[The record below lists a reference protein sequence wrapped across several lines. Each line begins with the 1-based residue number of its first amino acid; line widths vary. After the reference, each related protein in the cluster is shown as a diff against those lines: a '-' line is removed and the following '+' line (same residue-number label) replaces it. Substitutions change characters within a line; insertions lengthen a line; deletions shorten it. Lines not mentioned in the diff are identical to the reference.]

1 MSKLKDYLDK
11 NPQEAKRLLGMEYE
25 QLIEL
30 IQAAQLLEEK
40 IREEKEKTKIRLIKG
55 GGGRRLK
62 LSVESQILLTL
73 IYLHQMP
80 TFQMLGFLT

>member
-11 NPQEAKRLLGMEYE
+11 NPQQAKRLLGMESE

-40 IREEKEKTKIRLIKG
+40 IRE
-55 GGGRRLK
+55 
-62 LSVESQILLTL
+62 
-73 IYLHQMP
+73 
-80 TFQMLGFLT
+80 